1 MTTSIRAAALIA
13 ALFVAGDAAAQ
24 GMLLDFAADKV
35 IKKYQSSSCEE
46 LKALKGEPPSEK
58 EKMAIDFLRDDAQ
71 ARKAFIDK
79 IAAPVL
85 NKMFEC
91 GLIRERRRP
100 LGGVAAGRRS
110 RLRGRGFR
118 HVGSPPQRDKSLGYG
133 VRHG

>member
-1 MTTSIRAAALIA
+1 MTTSIRAATLVA
-13 ALFVAGDAAAQ
+13 ALLVAGDAAAQ

-35 IKKYQSSSCEE
+35 IKKYQSSSCDQ

-91 GLIRERRRP
+91 GLIPRE
-100 LGGVAAGRRS
+100 
-110 RLRGRGFR
+110 
-118 HVGSPPQRDKSLGYG
+118 
-133 VRHG
+133 

>member
-1 MTTSIRAAALIA
+1 MTTSIRAATLVA

-58 EKMAIDFLRDDAQ
+58 EKMAIDFLRNDAQ

-91 GLIRERRRP
+91 GLIP
-100 LGGVAAGRRS
+100 
-110 RLRGRGFR
+110 
-118 HVGSPPQRDKSLGYG
+118 
-133 VRHG
+133 

>member
-58 EKMAIDFLRDDAQ
+58 EKMAIDFLRNDAQ

-91 GLIRERRRP
+91 GLIP
-100 LGGVAAGRRS
+100 
-110 RLRGRGFR
+110 
-118 HVGSPPQRDKSLGYG
+118 
-133 VRHG
+133 

>member
-1 MTTSIRAAALIA
+1 MTTSIRAATLVA

-58 EKMAIDFLRDDAQ
+58 EKMAIDFLRNDAQ
-71 ARKAFIDK
+71 ARKTFIDK

-91 GLIRERRRP
+91 GLIP
-100 LGGVAAGRRS
+100 
-110 RLRGRGFR
+110 
-118 HVGSPPQRDKSLGYG
+118 
-133 VRHG
+133 